1 MKGGH
6 DDAGN
11 DVYICRV
18 VEEFQRK
25 NYPFPVSVRYLYKLK
40 ILWIILEI
48 SSIGIMHPG
57 DKVCYF
63 SNRNQN
69 IVAIKHYDLLITKP
83 TTYDDNFNEKGKKQL
98 YLI

>member
-1 MKGGH
+1 
-6 DDAGN
+6 
-11 DVYICRV
+11 
-18 VEEFQRK
+18 
-25 NYPFPVSVRYLYKLK
+25 
-40 ILWIILEI
+40 
-48 SSIGIMHPG
+48 MHPG

-69 IVAIKHYDLLITKP
+69 VVAIKHYDLLITKP